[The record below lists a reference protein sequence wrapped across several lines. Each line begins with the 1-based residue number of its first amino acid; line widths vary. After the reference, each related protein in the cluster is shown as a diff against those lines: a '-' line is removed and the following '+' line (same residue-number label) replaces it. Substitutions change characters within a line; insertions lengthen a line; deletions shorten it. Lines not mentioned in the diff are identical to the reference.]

1 MNWSST
7 LSLLYLILLCNLPRL
22 YL

>member
-7 LSLLYLILLCNLPRL
+7 LSLLYLIFVCNLPRL